1 LGVRHVLA
9 VAVVFAVMPVQA
21 ALAAAP
27 SVSVTASPTVGAA
40 PLTTTLTASGDA
52 ASYRWELPGGAT
64 VAGPTVTR
72 SFPAGR
78 WTVAALATSATGE
91 EARTTVTI
99 TSIALTL
106 RAPAAIPTGRRAWLT
121 GRVVPALAG
130 SRVKVV
136 RAGRITARGVVE
148 DDGGLRIAIRPR
160 TPAPYKL
167 LLGNVASAVVPVTI
181 RPTVELKVA
190 GAPVVG
196 SSAAAVATIDPIG
209 AGRVTVSVYRRG
221 KLVQSRS
228 GRAVVRLP
236 LGTTSTAAYRVVAR
250 LTPEAGYQPT
260 SRLLDAVV
268 RMPDLRLGSRGREV
282 LELAQRL
289 SAQGYALQQID
300 ELFSEDD
307 SEAVLAFQK
316 VHGLARTGLPDSRF
330 WQVLATSTRPTP
342 AFGGGDHIE
351 VDKTTQVLFLVRD
364 AKVILI
370 SHVST
375 GATGNTP
382 VGTWHVYRKV
392 VGFDWVLYYPMYFL
406 RGFAIHGYAEVPAY
420 PASHGCVRIP
430 MWLAPR
436 LFSLNGYGTTV
447 IVHY

>member
-1 LGVRHVLA
+1 MLA
-9 VAVVFAVMPVQA
+9 VAVVFAAMPVQA

-40 PLTTTLTASGDA
+40 PLNTTLTVSGDA

-64 VAGPTVTR
+64 AAGPSVTT

-78 WTVAALATSATGE
+78 WTIAAVGTSATGE
-91 EARTTVTI
+91 ETRTTVTI

-106 RAPAAIPTGRRAWLT
+106 RTPPAIPTGQRSWLT

-130 SRVKVV
+130 SQVKVA
-136 RAGRITARGVVE
+136 RAGRITAHGAVKR
-148 DDGGLRIAIRPR
+148 DGSFRVAIRPR
-160 TPAPYKL
+160 TPASYKVF
-167 LLGNVASAVVPVTI
+167 LGNVASATVPVTI
-181 RPTVELKVA
+181 RPAVDLKVA

-196 SSAAAVATIDPIG
+196 SRAAAVATVDPIG
-209 AGRVTVSVYRRG
+209 AGRVTVNVYRRG
-221 KLVQSRS
+221 KLVHSAT

-236 LGTTSTAAYRVVAR
+236 LGTTGTAAYRVVAK
-250 LTPEAGYQPT
+250 LAPEAGYRPA
-260 SRLLDAVV
+260 SRLLDTAV
-268 RMPDLRLGSRGREV
+268 RMPDLRVGSQGPEV
-282 LELAQRL
+282 LDLAQRL
-289 SAQGYALQQID
+289 SAQAYALQQVD
-300 ELFSEDD
+300 DLFSEDD

-316 VHGLARTGLPDSRF
+316 VHGLPRTGLPDGRF
-330 WQVLATSTRPTP
+330 WQVLAGSARPAP
-342 AFGGGDHIE
+342 EFGGGDHIE
-351 VDKTTQVLFLVRD
+351 VDKTKQVLFLVRD
-364 AKVILI
+364 GRVVLI

-382 VGTWHVYRKV
+382 AGTWHVYRKV
-392 VGFDWVLYYPMYFL
+392 VGFDWVLYYPLYFL
-406 RGFAIHGYAEVPAY
+406 RGFAIHGYPDVPAY

-436 LFSLNGYGTTV
+436 LFSMNGYGTTV